1 MATGIETEI
10 KLTLHSENIP
20 EKLRAITGPAV
31 TRVEQLN
38 RYFRS
43 SSPGETMVRI
53 REESGGLVLTV
64 KGPTTTTE
72 RGVFSR
78 TESNE
83 AIPPEWLFQ
92 LQAGEIPEGLM
103 SLEAMAGVEGPLL
116 YLGSL
121 RNTRWLFQHQG
132 LNLEVDRT
140 EFPDGDRVD
149 WEVEV
154 ETESPVEAAPIL
166 DAILTIAGIEATPSR
181 QSKFQKFLDS
191 VGQTETVT

>member
-1 MATGIETEI
+1 
-10 KLTLHSENIP
+10 
-20 EKLRAITGPAV
+20 
-31 TRVEQLN
+31 
-38 RYFRS
+38 
-43 SSPGETMVRI
+43 MVRI
-53 REESGGLVLTV
+53 REESGGVVLTV

-72 RGVFSR
+72 GGVFSR

-92 LQAGEIPEGLM
+92 LQAGETPEGLM
-103 SLEAMAGVEGPLL
+103 ALEAMANIEGPLV

-132 LNLEVDRT
+132 LNLELDRT
-140 EFPDGDRVD
+140 EFPGIDRVD

-154 ETESPVEAAPIL
+154 ETDSPVKAAPIL
-166 DAILTIAGIEATPSR
+166 NSILTIAGIEATPSK

-191 VGQTETVT
+191 IR